1 MKQPEVDE
9 GPVLRRME
17 VEDLPAVMELDALC
31 LKKPWSGAIW
41 RSELESPFGF
51 YLVLEEQSG
60 GGSAGGEDV
69 SDRRSIFG
77 QIGVRHVSG
86 ELHITT
92 IAVGPERRRRGYARI
107 LLGTALAAF
116 PRALVVHLEV
126 RPSNEAARALYESL
140 GFVTTGRRRGYY
152 GDEDALLM
160 TLYLRDRRPWWSP

>member
-1 MKQPEVDE
+1 MTQPE
-9 GPVLRRME
+9 PVLRRME
-17 VEDLPAVMELDALC
+17 EEDLPAVMDLDALC
-31 LKKPWSGAIW
+31 LKKPWSGAVW
-41 RSELESPFGF
+41 RSELESPFGL
-51 YLVLEEQSG
+51 YLVLEEER
-60 GGSAGGEDV
+60 ADEEP

-86 ELHITT
+86 ELHVTT
-92 IAVGPERRRRGYARI
+92 IAVRPERRRRGYARI

-116 PRALVVHLEV
+116 PKALVVHLEV
-126 RPSNEAARALYESL
+126 RPSNEAARTLYESL